1 MQTRN
6 KARWRRGVLVAL
18 VTMGLVLFPS
28 ALSAHPMGNF
38 SISHYAGIQLE
49 GDFVE
54 IRYLIDMA
62 EIPTFQEM
70 QQMGIVAQAE
80 DPRVVAYIA
89 SRAET
94 LKQGLVVTINGKVL
108 ALGVV
113 TREILF
119 SQGAGS
125 LPTAKFGMVYRG
137 VLPQTC
143 SVSRCQLSYR
153 DANYPERAGWK
164 EVVVTSGQSIA
175 VESSTAPARDRSAQ
189 LSNYPT
195 DLVTSPPQDLEA
207 TILFHA
213 TTEVAVAS
221 PRLSHSKS
229 PAYTGGTVGTRA
241 MGVPTPK
248 QAEPAQ
254 SHVPSANARV
264 EMELKANQQSTP
276 RSSFTELMAA
286 KQIGLS
292 VTLLA
297 ALIAAGLG
305 ALHALEPGH
314 GKTIVAA
321 YLVGSRG
328 TAYHAVLLGM
338 IVTLSHTAGVYLLG
352 AVTLYAQKYILPD
365 RLYPLLGVLSGMLIA
380 GMGFYLFLQRY
391 VGADFAHSH
400 GPGGHQ
406 HFGNFSPKDAD
417 AGGPGLV
424 QRKSVSDPRAARTER
439 VPARQLLVL
448 GITGGVIPC
457 PAALVVLL
465 SAVALHRVGFG
476 LFLILAF
483 SLGLAVVLVA
493 MGLLAV
499 YAARLMSRLPVEGP
513 VVQRW
518 LPLTSAA
525 MITILGCAITV
536 RGLVA
541 AGIVQI
547 SM

>member
-6 KARWRRGVLVAL
+6 KSAWLRRSLVAL
-18 VTMGLVLFPS
+18 ATIGLVLSPP

-38 SISHYAGIQLE
+38 SISHYAGIRIE

-70 QQMGIVAQAE
+70 QQTGIVAQAE
-80 DPRVVAYIA
+80 DPRVVAYLA
-89 SRAET
+89 NRAET
-94 LKQGLVVTINGKVL
+94 FKQGLVVTINGK
-108 ALGVV
+108 ALSLDVV

-119 SQGAGS
+119 SPGAGN
-125 LPTAKFGMVYRG
+125 LPTVKFGIVYHG
-137 VLPQTC
+137 ALPQTC
-143 SVSRCQLSYR
+143 SVSQCQVWYR
-153 DANYPERAGWK
+153 DANYPGRAGWK
-164 EVVVTSGQSIA
+164 EVVETSGPGIV
-175 VESSTAPARDRSAQ
+175 VENSTVPGRDRSSQ

-195 DLVTSPPQDLEA
+195 DLVTSPPHDLQA

-213 TTEVAVAS
+213 TTEMAVAR
-221 PRLSHSKS
+221 PRAAGGKSVARVGGTAGTHATEVRTPKPAGPVNS
-229 PAYTGGTVGTRA
+229 PASVASSQVQIG
-241 MGVPTPK
+241 
-248 QAEPAQ
+248 
-254 SHVPSANARV
+254 
-264 EMELKANQQSTP
+264 LKANQQSTP
-276 RSSFTELMAA
+276 RNSFTELMAA
-286 KQIGLS
+286 KRIGLG
-292 VTLLA
+292 VTLFA

-352 AVTLYAQKYILPD
+352 AVTLCAQKYMLPD
-365 RLYPLLGVLSGMLIA
+365 RLYPFLAVLSGMLIA

-391 VGADFAHSH
+391 LGADFAHGH
-400 GPGGHQ
+400 GPGSHQ
-406 HFGNFSPKDAD
+406 HFWTSSPNDSE
-417 AGGPGLV
+417 AGAPGLV
-424 QRKSVSDPRAARTER
+424 QRESILVARGARTGTVLR
-439 VPARQLLVL
+439 RQLLLL
-448 GITGGVIPC
+448 GITGGIIPC

-465 SAVALHRVGFG
+465 SAVAVHRVGLG
-476 LFLILAF
+476 LFLIVAF
-483 SLGLAVVLVA
+483 SFGLAVVLVA

-499 YAARLMSRLPVEGP
+499 GAGRIMSRLPTEGP
-513 VVQRW
+513 VVQKW

-525 MITILGCAITV
+525 IITVLGCAIAL

-541 AGIVQI
+541 AGVVQI
-547 SM
+547 RI